1 MLRGGFGALLIVMG
15 ILYFTGAGNW
25 LWSRVQELD
34 SACYTGLMRVSPS
47 IASPVC
53 GAIEKGIT
61 AADGFFASTGDSLK
75 RFEER
80 VSNSLGFTELND
92 SVSGMVTRIGALASS
107 NETLRAMMQQG
118 PGSLRLATGQSLQ
131 QAIDSFTIGQSYLN
145 YSGGESQALEW
156 FRHGAAQPGGYGV
169 MSQLA
174 LGNIYMGGTNASVTQ
189 NPQLAK
195 AYLEQA
201 KQSISALSRNPSPGA
216 QQVLQTLP
224 ASPQTVQAQ
233 IDQAIRQLG
242 TP

>member
-1 MLRGGFGALLIVMG
+1 
-15 ILYFTGAGNW
+15 
-25 LWSRVQELD
+25 
-34 SACYTGLMRVSPS
+34 LMRVSPNVAAP
-47 IASPVC
+47 IC
-53 GAIEKGIT
+53 GAVEKGI
-61 AADGFFASTGDSLK
+61 AAVDGFAARAGDSMK

-80 VSNSLGFTELND
+80 ISNSLGFTGLND

-107 NETLRAMMQQG
+107 NETLKAMMSQG

-174 LGNIYMGGTNASVTQ
+174 LGNIYMGGTNAPVAQ

-201 KQSISALSRNPSPGA
+201 KQSIAALSQNQSPGA
-216 QQVLQTLP
+216 QQILQTLH

-233 IDQAIRQLG
+233 IDQAIRQLSL
-242 TP
+242 